1 MKSAHFSPLFAALL
15 AVFFFPTTSR
25 LAAQTT
31 IAQWNFNGLTTATF
45 TNATTGTGTTSGY
58 GQGAPAVP
66 LSSTLATGTA
76 DDPGT
81 LVNGTNYNRSATVN
95 APLLTAAN
103 RSVGVMFAVPTTG
116 FNDAIKISWSQT
128 VGFRS
133 SRFWQILVSTNGTN
147 GLFFAPSG
155 GTGSSI
161 SETVN
166 GLNSTTNLISG
177 LATATVSATGLI
189 DFRTINGN
197 WLSQAVTTTG
207 TLTAPLA
214 AGFLDDISYMLP
226 TEQGFENNANFAY
239 AIVGLWDPA
248 LGATSGTNGLVS
260 SFAGLDSTNL
270 TNGYQR
276 SIGSGGSMR
285 LDLMTVTAVP
295 EPSTVALLATAAL
308 LIAGACGRKR
318 QTKN

>member
-1 MKSAHFSPLFAALL
+1 MKSARLAPLFALL
-15 AVFFFPTTSR
+15 LLVSFAAMPSR
-25 LAAQTT
+25 LSAQTT
-31 IAQWNFNGLTTATF
+31 IAQWNFNGVNNATF
-45 TNATTGTGTTSGY
+45 TNANVGTGTMLGY
-58 GQGAPAVP
+58 GQGVPSVP
-66 LSSTLATGTA
+66 LSSVLVNGTPT
-76 DDPGT
+76 DPGT
-81 LVNGTNYNRSATVN
+81 LASGTNYNRSASVN
-95 APLLTAAN
+95 PPLLTAAN
-103 RSVGVMFAVPTTG
+103 LSVGVMFAAPTTG

-133 SRFWQILVSTNGTN
+133 SRFWQILVSTNGTS
-147 GLFFAPSG
+147 GAFFAPSG

-166 GLNSTTNLISG
+166 GYNSTTNLISG
-177 LATATVSATGLI
+177 TATVEVSATGLI

-207 TLTAPLA
+207 TITNPLA

-226 TEQGFENNANFAY
+226 TGQGYENNANFAF
-239 AIVGLWDPA
+239 AIVGAWDPS

-270 TNGYQR
+270 TDGYNR
-276 SIGSGGSMR
+276 ALGSGGGMR

-295 EPSTVALLATAAL
+295 EPSTIALLATAAL

-318 QTKN
+318 KRW

>member
-1 MKSAHFSPLFAALL
+1 MGTSSFFPVFAVLL
-15 AVFFFPTTSR
+15 AVSFFPTTSR

-31 IAQWNFNGLTTATF
+31 IAQWNFNGTTSATF
-45 TNATTGTGTTSGY
+45 TNATTGTGTMLGFGQSVPSAPLTS
-58 GQGAPAVP
+58 V
-66 LSSTLATGTA
+66 LVNGTA

-81 LVNGTNYNRSATVN
+81 LFNGTNYNRSASVN
-95 APLLTAAN
+95 PPLLTAAN
-103 RSVGVMFAVPTTG
+103 LSVGVMFAAPTTG

-147 GLFFAPSG
+147 GAFFAPSG

-166 GLNSTTNLISG
+166 GYNSTTNLISG
-177 LATATVSATGLI
+177 TASATVSANGLI

-197 WLSQAVTTTG
+197 WLTQAVTTTG
-207 TLTAPLA
+207 TITNPLA
-214 AGFLDDISYMLP
+214 AGFLDEISYMLP
-226 TEQGFENNANFAY
+226 TGQGFENNASFAF
-239 AIVGLWDPA
+239 AIVGAWDPA
-248 LGATSGTNGLVS
+248 PGATSGTNGLVS

-270 TNGYQR
+270 TDGYNR
-276 SIGSGGSMR
+276 ALGSGGGMR

-308 LIAGACGRKR
+308 LMAGARFRKR
-318 QTKN
+318 